1 MMPTPAEIRARL
13 TAAGGEFEIV
23 EREVRGQRLEVFA
36 NQRTSLRS
44 WLDESRAHRERE
56 HLVDQRRRVS
66 FAQHGDEVAA
76 VANALIDR
84 GVGPGDR
91 VAVLGANSVD
101 WVVAFWAIICAG
113 GVAVA
118 GNAWWTKREAAHAL
132 ERCAPRVVITDEQR
146 ATLVDCDVV
155 SLEHLA
161 DFASSAVDLPD
172 VARDQDEPAVV
183 MYTSGTTGHPKGA
196 VHSHRNL
203 LAIIEYHRLGD
214 AVLRELTGAI
224 APRRFLMS
232 MPLFHIACLHNLAI
246 PRLATGDTVVI
257 DQGRFDAARVL
268 GIVERE
274 RITNWAVVPTMAH
287 RLLDA
292 DVARYDLSSLSAL
305 SVNSAPSSPA
315 LKGRVRAAIPGIS
328 ASLADSY
335 GLTEI
340 GTAATVAS
348 AADLAEFP
356 TSVGPPIP
364 TVQVEI
370 RDSNAVP
377 VADGIEGEI
386 WVRGQ
391 FTMLGYWQDDAA
403 TAAAITSDGWLRTG
417 DLGSLINGRLYI
429 AARRTDLIL
438 RGGENVYP
446 AEVEA
451 VLDEHPRVVESAV
464 FGIDHADL
472 GQEVAAIVVTDLTAD
487 ELRGYARDRL
497 AHYKVPARW
506 RITTAPLPRTATGK
520 IIRTHFTSRSQD

>member
-44 WLDESRAHRERE
+44 WLDESRAHGERE

-172 VARDQDEPAVV
+172 VARDQDEPAVI

-292 DVARYDLSSLSAL
+292 DVAR
-305 SVNSAPSSPA
+305 
-315 LKGRVRAAIPGIS
+315 
-328 ASLADSY
+328 
-335 GLTEI
+335 
-340 GTAATVAS
+340 
-348 AADLAEFP
+348 
-356 TSVGPPIP
+356 
-364 TVQVEI
+364 
-370 RDSNAVP
+370 
-377 VADGIEGEI
+377 
-386 WVRGQ
+386 
-391 FTMLGYWQDDAA
+391 
-403 TAAAITSDGWLRTG
+403 
-417 DLGSLINGRLYI
+417 
-429 AARRTDLIL
+429 
-438 RGGENVYP
+438 
-446 AEVEA
+446 
-451 VLDEHPRVVESAV
+451 
-464 FGIDHADL
+464 
-472 GQEVAAIVVTDLTAD
+472 
-487 ELRGYARDRL
+487 
-497 AHYKVPARW
+497 
-506 RITTAPLPRTATGK
+506 
-520 IIRTHFTSRSQD
+520 